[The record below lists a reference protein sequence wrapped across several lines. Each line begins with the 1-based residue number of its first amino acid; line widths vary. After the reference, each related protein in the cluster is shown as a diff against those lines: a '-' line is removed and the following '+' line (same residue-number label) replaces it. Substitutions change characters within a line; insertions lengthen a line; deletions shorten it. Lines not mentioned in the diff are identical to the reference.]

1 MGSRVKYSAAII
13 ESIAKSNLATI
24 ICGLSKRHMNRIYDI
39 FDETI
44 SLNIMLAQIIVKF
57 NIDDRLEMVHQ
68 EAISILTQS
77 TAPIILKDFEMLF
90 DPRYKI
96 DVVKLITE
104 VSRRRKIIALW
115 PGTLNESDLVYA
127 NVDAS
132 DYQVFSIKNYDIIC
146 VY

>member
-24 ICGLSKRHMNRIYDI
+24 ICSLSKRHMNRIYDI

-90 DPRYKI
+90 DPRYNI
-96 DVVKLITE
+96 DVLRLITE
-104 VSRRRKIIALW
+104 VSRKRKIIAIW
-115 PGTLNESDLVYA
+115 PGVLDKDNLVYA
-127 NVDAS
+127 DAES
-132 DYQVFSIKNYDIIC
+132 PDYQVFNINNYDIIC

>member
-24 ICGLSKRHMNRIYDI
+24 ICGLSERHMNRIYYI

-44 SLNIMLAQIIVKF
+44 SLNIMLAQIIIKF

-90 DPRYKI
+90 DPRYNI
-96 DVVKLITE
+96 DVLRLITE
-104 VSRRRKIIALW
+104 VSRKRKIIAIW
-115 PGTLNESDLVYA
+115 PGVLDKDNLVYA
-127 NVDAS
+127 DAES
-132 DYQVFSIKNYDIIC
+132 PDYQVFNINHYDIIC